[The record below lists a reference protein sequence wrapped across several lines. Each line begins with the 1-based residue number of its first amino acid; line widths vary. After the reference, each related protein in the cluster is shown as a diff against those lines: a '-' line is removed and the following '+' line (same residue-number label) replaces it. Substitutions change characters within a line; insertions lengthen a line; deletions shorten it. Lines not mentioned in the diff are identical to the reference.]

1 MVNIVRLWS
10 GCALVLLTSHA
21 FAQSDL
27 VKARQFAEDKEYT
40 KAKELYS
47 KIYTTAP
54 DSVYSEY
61 LKTLVQTKD
70 YKQAEQVVAK
80 QRTLRLNQLLYIDL
94 GNVYE
99 REGAIDKARAQ
110 YDSLVLS
117 INGDD
122 MYTQKVAKAF
132 TDAGLEEYAIATY
145 ERAATNF
152 TGPYLYAAQLA
163 NMYAKCNDLGKA
175 IDALLAL
182 NQVPGMNT
190 EYIKSILL
198 ELLGSDAD
206 KLQQAQKAIIKK
218 INEHPENNYF
228 ADLLT
233 WIYTQKDDW
242 DGALLQMEAVDER
255 NKEAGKRLMDFAR
268 VAVAAKQYGI
278 AVKAYEDIV
287 AKGKDLPYYI
297 MAKSEELTAALNQL
311 EANPNYT
318 TADVVHVEALYDS
331 FLVAYPKYY
340 GMQAASDD
348 AMLLAQY
355 GNNVEGAIAILKKGI
370 GEPDVRRTMAGS
382 LRLQLGDYYV
392 LTGQVWEASLVYS
405 QVDKE
410 FKQDPMGEDARFR
423 NAKLAYYQGDFNWAQ
438 QQLGWLKSATSELI
452 ANDAIYLSV
461 LITEN
466 VEDSNMVP
474 LQRFAYAGLLMFQ
487 NKDKEAEALLDSI
500 NKAFPKHPLND
511 DILMARA
518 DMAVKHKDYDKALVY
533 LAAILKDYG
542 QDVLGDDA
550 VFKMGDIY
558 DNDLHK
564 KEEAKKYYEQLLIDY
579 PGSTYAQIAR
589 QRLNELNGRNI
600 P

>member
-1 MVNIVRLWS
+1 MRNIVRSWS
-10 GCALVLLTSHA
+10 VGVLALFTCPV
-21 FAQSDL
+21 FAQTD
-27 VKARQFAEDKEYT
+27 VAAARQYADAGDYA
-40 KAKELYS
+40 KAKELFS
-47 KIYTTAP
+47 KLYTTAP
-54 DSVYSEY
+54 DSVYGYY
-61 LKTLVQTKD
+61 LHTLVQTKD
-70 YKQAEQVVAK
+70 YKTAEQLVAR
-80 QRTLRLNQLLYIDL
+80 QRTLRLNNLLHIDL

-99 REGAIDKARAQ
+99 REGAIDKARQQ

-117 INGDD
+117 VNGDD

-132 TDAGLEEYAIATY
+132 VDAGLEEYGIASY

-163 NMYAKCNDLGKA
+163 NLYAHCNDLGKA

-182 NQVPGMNT
+182 NQVPGLNT
-190 EYIKSILL
+190 DYIKSVLL
-198 ELLGSDAD
+198 ELLGTDAD
-206 KLQQAQKAIIKK
+206 KLQQAQKAIIRK

-233 WIYTQKDDW
+233 WIYTQKNDW

-255 NKEAGKRLMDFAR
+255 NKETGKHLMDFAR
-268 VAVAAKQYGI
+268 VAVAAKQYGT

-297 MAKSEELTAALNQL
+297 MAQSEELTAALDQL

-318 TADVVHVEALYDS
+318 PADVAHVAALYDS

-340 GMQAASDD
+340 GMQTVSDY
-348 AMLLAQY
+348 ATLLAQY
-355 GNNVEGAIAILKKGI
+355 GNDVPRAISILKRGI
-370 GEPDVRRTMAGS
+370 DEPDVRPNMAGA
-382 LRLQLGDYYV
+382 LRLQLGDYYA
-392 LTGQVWEASLVYS
+392 LTGQLWEASLVYS
-405 QVDKE
+405 QVDKQ

-423 NAKLAYYQGDFNWAQ
+423 NAKLAYYRGDFDWAQ

-466 VEDSNMVP
+466 VEDSNLVP
-474 LQRFAYAGLLMFQ
+474 LQRFAAAGLLMFQ
-487 NKDKEAEALLDSI
+487 NRDKEAGELLDSI
-500 NKAFPKHPLND
+500 NKAYPKHPLND

-518 DMAVKHKDYDKALVY
+518 QMAEKHKDYEAALGY
-533 LAAILKDYG
+533 LALILKDYKE
-542 QDVLGDDA
+542 DVLGDDA
-550 VFKMGDIY
+550 VFMMAGIY
-558 DNDLHK
+558 QNDLHK
-564 KEEAKKYYEQLLIDY
+564 NDEAKKYYEQLLIDY

-589 QRLNELNGRNI
+589 QKLNELNSGST

>member
-1 MVNIVRLWS
+1 MRNIVRSWS
-10 GCALVLLTSHA
+10 VGVLALFTCPV
-21 FAQSDL
+21 FAQTD
-27 VKARQFAEDKEYT
+27 VAAARQFADAGDYA
-40 KAKELYS
+40 KAKELFSKLYS
-47 KIYTTAP
+47 TAP
-54 DSVYSEY
+54 DSVYGYY
-61 LKTLVQTKD
+61 LHALVQTKD
-70 YKQAEQVVAK
+70 YKTAEQLVAR
-80 QRTLRLNQLLYIDL
+80 QRTLRLNPLLHIDL

-99 REGAIDKARAQ
+99 REGAIDKARQQ

-117 INGDD
+117 VNGDD

-132 TDAGLEEYAIATY
+132 IDAGLEEYAIASY

-163 NMYAKCNDLGKA
+163 NLYAHCNDLGKA

-182 NQVPGMNT
+182 NQVPGLNT
-190 EYIKSILL
+190 DYIKSVLL
-198 ELLGSDAD
+198 ELLGNDAD
-206 KLQQAQKAIIKK
+206 KLQQAQKAIIRK

-233 WIYTQKDDW
+233 WIYTQKNDW

-255 NKEAGKRLMDFAR
+255 NKETGKHLMDFAR
-268 VAVAAKQYGI
+268 VAVAAKQYGT

-297 MAKSEELTAALNQL
+297 MAQSEELTAALDQL

-318 TADVVHVEALYDS
+318 PADVAHVAELYDS
-331 FLVAYPKYY
+331 FLVMYPKYY
-340 GMQAASDD
+340 GMQTVSDY
-348 AMLLAQY
+348 ATLLAQY
-355 GNNVEGAIAILKKGI
+355 GNDVPRAISILKRGI
-370 GEPDVRRTMAGS
+370 DEPDVRPNMAGA
-382 LRLQLGDYYV
+382 LRLQLGDYYA
-392 LTGQVWEASLVYS
+392 LTGQLWEASLVYS
-405 QVDKE
+405 QVDKQ

-423 NAKLAYYQGDFNWAQ
+423 NAKLAYYRGDFDWAQ

-466 VEDSNMVP
+466 VEDSNLVP
-474 LQRFAYAGLLMFQ
+474 LQRFAAAGLLMFQ
-487 NKDKEAEALLDSI
+487 NKDKEAGILLDSI
-500 NKAFPKHPLND
+500 NKAYPKHPLND

-518 DMAVKHKDYDKALVY
+518 QMAEKHKDYEAALGY
-533 LAAILKDYG
+533 LALILKDYKE
-542 QDVLGDDA
+542 DVLGDDA
-550 VFKMGDIY
+550 VFMMAGIY
-558 DNDLHK
+558 QNDLHK
-564 KEEAKKYYEQLLIDY
+564 NDEAKKYYEQLLIDY

-589 QRLNELNGRNI
+589 QKLNELNSGST